1 MQTVV
6 STPGG
11 ERWAEIH
18 EISRPEPGPDELLV
32 EVHAAGINRGE
43 LTLVQIREDF
53 RPGQEIAGVVAAG
66 PRTGERVVGLA
77 DWHGWS
83 EYAAVP
89 EHRIVPLPD
98 DIDFATA
105 AALPMAG
112 STALNLIRLGGDL
125 LGRNVTV
132 TGASGGVGVIAVQLA
147 QLAGANVT
155 AVSAVTEDAP
165 GDQHV
170 ILESV
175 GGDSLDQ
182 AIAKVALGGLILV
195 FGNSSKQPAS
205 LDFRSFAG
213 RDRVRIQTF
222 FSAHY
227 EHLAADNLRTLLG
240 LVAGGRLEVQ
250 VGLETSL
257 ADVNDALD
265 ALDQRRVRGKAI
277 LRVASS

>member
-1 MQTVV
+1 MQAVV

-11 ERWAEIH
+11 ERWAELR
-18 EISRPEPGPDELLV
+18 EAPTPEPGPGELLV
-32 EVHAAGINRGE
+32 QVHAAGINRGE
-43 LTLVQIREDF
+43 LTLVQMREDF
-53 RPGQEIAGVVAAG
+53 RPGQEIAGVVADG
-66 PRTGERVVGLA
+66 PRKGERVVGLA
-77 DWHGWS
+77 DWHGWAP
-83 EYAAVP
+83 YATVP
-89 EHRIVPLPD
+89 EHRTVALPD

-112 STALNLIRLGGDL
+112 NTALNLIRQAGDV

-132 TGASGGVGVIAVQLA
+132 TGASGGVGVIATQLA

-155 AVSAVTEDAP
+155 ATSAVTADSP
-165 GDQHV
+165 DDQHV

-175 GGDSLDQ
+175 GGASLDQ

-195 FGNSSKQPAS
+195 FGNSSKEPAT
-205 LDFRSFAG
+205 LDFRAFAG

-227 EHLAADNLRTLLG
+227 EHLAADNLCTLLG
-240 LVAGGRLEVQ
+240 LVSDGRLQIE
-250 VGLETSL
+250 VGLQTPL

-265 ALDQRRVRGKAI
+265 ALDQRRVRGKAV
-277 LRVASS
+277 LTVDH